1 MPDAVERRRLF
12 RPIDLVDVLVY
23 LVVLGL
29 FVQFIPSV
37 ITESFLISMV
47 TAVLLKIALEA
58 VVAAKNAILKRLRS
72 AETRRVR
79 ITASTALVLLSGGS
93 KFLVLWLTDVLLG
106 GAVQL
111 GGFIEVTILIV
122 TLMAARY
129 AVRALIR

>member
-37 ITESFLISMV
+37 ITESFLTSVV

-58 VVAAKNAILKRLRS
+58 VVAAKNAILKRLH
-72 AETRRVR
+72 AAQTRTVRV
-79 ITASTALVLLSGGS
+79 TASFALVLLSAGS
-93 KFLVLWLTDVLLG
+93 KFLVLWLTDVFLG

-129 AVRALIR
+129 VVRAIT

>member
-1 MPDAVERRRLF
+1 
-12 RPIDLVDVLVY
+12 

-29 FVQFIPSV
+29 FVQFVPSV
-37 ITESFLISMV
+37 ITESFLISVV

-79 ITASTALVLLSGGS
+79 ITASIALVLLSGGS

-129 AVRALIR
+129 AVR